1 MLNCN
6 TAKVDGKNLALIYV
20 GDNSRLLTRQAKIQC
35 NVF

>member
-20 GDNSRLLTRQAKIQC
+20 GDNSRLFSCQIEI
-35 NVF
+35 